1 MEKTTSE
8 TNVTA
13 IGIFYFATEY
23 GHNVVDVARDAEQRG
38 FESLWL
44 PEHTHIPVSRKTPY
58 AGGAELPKEYAHTLD
73 PFVALAAVATATKHI
88 RLATGISL
96 LIERDT
102 ITMAKTLATLDLLSN
117 GRAILG
123 VGGGWNREE
132 AEHHGVEWS
141 QRFQK
146 LEEQITAIKII
157 WANDEASFHGEH
169 VRFDPIWSWPKPIQR
184 PRPPILLG
192 GETDHTLRRVIKY
205 CDGWLPRARDPE
217 IIVRGIARLNEL
229 AQEAGRDPESI
240 SINVFAPRP
249 DAELIDRFKSM
260 GVARIVLWLPPED
273 RDAVSRRLDGYTRFL

>member
-1 MEKTTSE
+1 MTD
-8 TNVTA
+8 

-184 PRPPILLG
+184 PRPPIVLG

-229 AQEAGRDPESI
+229 AEEAGRDSESI
-240 SINVFAPRP
+240 SVNVFAPRP
-249 DAELIDRFKSM
+249 DAELIDRFKGM

-273 RDAVSRRLDGYTRFL
+273 RDAVSTRLDGYTRFL

>member
-1 MEKTTSE
+1 MTD
-8 TNVTA
+8 

-229 AQEAGRDPESI
+229 AEEAGRDAESI
-240 SINVFAPRP
+240 SVNVFAPRP

-273 RDAVSRRLDGYTRFL
+273 SDAVSQRLDGYTRFL

>member
-1 MEKTTSE
+1 MTD
-8 TNVTA
+8 

-58 AGGAELPKEYAHTLD
+58 AGGAELPEEYAHTLD
-73 PFVALAAVATATKHI
+73 PFVALAAVATATKRI

-102 ITMAKTLATLDLLSN
+102 ITTAKTVATLDLLSN
-117 GRAILG
+117 GRAIVG

-141 QRFQK
+141 TRFQK
-146 LEEQITAIKII
+146 LEEQIDAIKII
-157 WANDEASFHGEH
+157 WANEEAAFHGEH
-169 VRFDPIWSWPKPIQR
+169 IHFDSIRTWQKTLQR
-184 PRPPILLG
+184 PHPPIVLG
-192 GETDHTLRRVIKY
+192 GESDHTLRRVIKH
-205 CDGWLPRARDPE
+205 CDGWLPRARNPE
-217 IIVRGIARLNEL
+217 TVVRGIARLNEL
-229 AQEAGRDPESI
+229 AEEADRDPESI
-240 SINVFAPRP
+240 SVNVFAPRP

-273 RDAVSRRLDGYTRFL
+273 SDAVSKRLDGYTRFL

>member
-1 MEKTTSE
+1 MTD
-8 TNVTA
+8 

-229 AQEAGRDPESI
+229 AEDAGRDTESI
-240 SINVFAPRP
+240 SVNVFAPRP

-273 RDAVSRRLDGYTRFL
+273 SDAVSQRLDGYTRFL

>member
-1 MEKTTSE
+1 MTD
-8 TNVTA
+8 

-192 GETDHTLRRVIKY
+192 GETDHTLRRVIKH

-229 AQEAGRDPESI
+229 AEEAGRDPESI
-240 SINVFAPRP
+240 SVNVFAPRP
-249 DAELIDRFKSM
+249 DAELIDRFKGMDVS
-260 GVARIVLWLPPED
+260 RIVLWLPPED

>member
-1 MEKTTSE
+1 MTD
-8 TNVTA
+8 

-146 LEEQITAIKII
+146 LEEQITAIKVI
-157 WANDEASFHGEH
+157 WANEEASFHGEH

-192 GETDHTLRRVIKY
+192 GETDHTLRRVIKH

-229 AQEAGRDPESI
+229 AEEAGRDPESI
-240 SINVFAPRP
+240 SVNVFAPRP
-249 DAELIDRFKSM
+249 DAELIDRFKGL

>member
-1 MEKTTSE
+1 
-8 TNVTA
+8 VTD

-229 AQEAGRDPESI
+229 AEEAGRDTESI
-240 SINVFAPRP
+240 SVNVFAPRP

-260 GVARIVLWLPPED
+260 GVARIVLWLPAED
-273 RDAVSRRLDGYTRFL
+273 SDAVSQRLDGYTRFL

>member
-1 MEKTTSE
+1 MTD
-8 TNVTA
+8 

-58 AGGAELPKEYAHTLD
+58 AGDAELPMEYAHTLD

-102 ITMAKTLATLDLLSN
+102 IIMAKTLATLDLLSN

-146 LEEQITAIKII
+146 LEEQITAIKLI
-157 WANDEASFHGEH
+157 WANEEASFHGEH

-192 GETDHTLRRVIKY
+192 GETDHTLRRVIKH

-229 AQEAGRDPESI
+229 AEEAGRDPESI
-240 SINVFAPRP
+240 SVNVFAPRP
-249 DAELIDRFKSM
+249 DAELIDRFKGL

-273 RDAVSRRLDGYTRFL
+273 RDAVSTRLDGYTRFL

>member
-1 MEKTTSE
+1 MTD
-8 TNVTA
+8 

-146 LEEQITAIKII
+146 LEEQITAIKLI
-157 WANDEASFHGEH
+157 WANEEASFHGEH

-184 PRPPILLG
+184 PHPPIVLG
-192 GETDHTLRRVIKY
+192 GETDHTLRRVIKH

-229 AQEAGRDPESI
+229 AEEAGRDPESI
-240 SINVFAPRP
+240 SVNVFAPRP
-249 DAELIDRFKSM
+249 DAELIDRFKGL

-273 RDAVSRRLDGYTRFL
+273 RDAVSTRLDGYTRFL

>member
-1 MEKTTSE
+1 MTD
-8 TNVTA
+8 

-132 AEHHGVEWS
+132 AEHHGVDWS

-229 AQEAGRDPESI
+229 AEEAGRDTESI
-240 SINVFAPRP
+240 SVNVFAPRP

-273 RDAVSRRLDGYTRFL
+273 SDAVSQRLDGYTRFL

>member
-1 MEKTTSE
+1 MTD
-8 TNVTA
+8 

-58 AGGAELPKEYAHTLD
+58 AGGVELPKEYAHTLD

-146 LEEQITAIKII
+146 LEEQITAIKVI
-157 WANDEASFHGEH
+157 WANEEASFHGEH

-184 PRPPILLG
+184 PRPPIVLG
-192 GETDHTLRRVIKY
+192 GETDHTLRRVIKH

-229 AQEAGRDPESI
+229 AEEAGRDPESI
-240 SINVFAPRP
+240 SVNVFAPRP
-249 DAELIDRFKSM
+249 DAELIDRFKGK

>member
-1 MEKTTSE
+1 MTD
-8 TNVTA
+8 

-23 GHNVVDVARDAEQRG
+23 VHNVVDVARDAEQRG

-146 LEEQITAIKII
+146 LEEQITAIKVI
-157 WANDEASFHGEH
+157 WANEEASFHGEH

-229 AQEAGRDPESI
+229 AEEAGRDTESI
-240 SINVFAPRP
+240 SVNVFAPRP

-260 GVARIVLWLPPED
+260 GVARIVLWLPAED
-273 RDAVSRRLDGYTRFL
+273 SDAVSQRLDGYTRFL

>member
-1 MEKTTSE
+1 MTD
-8 TNVTA
+8 

-58 AGGAELPKEYAHTLD
+58 AGGAELPEEYAHTLD
-73 PFVALAAVATATKHI
+73 PFVALAAVATATKRI

-102 ITMAKTLATLDLLSN
+102 ITTAKTVATLDLLSN
-117 GRAILG
+117 GRAIVG

-141 QRFQK
+141 TRFQK
-146 LEEQITAIKII
+146 LEEQIDAIKII
-157 WANDEASFHGEH
+157 WANEEAAFHGEH
-169 VRFDPIWSWPKPIQR
+169 IHFDSIWSWPKPLQR
-184 PRPPILLG
+184 PHPPIVLG
-192 GETDHTLRRVIKY
+192 GESDHTLRRVIKH
-205 CDGWLPRARDPE
+205 CDGWLPRARNPE
-217 IIVRGIARLNEL
+217 TVVRGIARLNEL
-229 AQEAGRDPESI
+229 AEEADRDPESI
-240 SINVFAPRP
+240 SVNVFAPSP

-273 RDAVSRRLDGYTRFL
+273 SDAVSKRLDGYTRFL

>member
-1 MEKTTSE
+1 MTD
-8 TNVTA
+8 

-102 ITMAKTLATLDLLSN
+102 ITMAKTVATLDLLSN

-146 LEEQITAIKII
+146 LEEQITAIKVI
-157 WANDEASFHGEH
+157 WANEEASFHGEH

-229 AQEAGRDPESI
+229 AEEAGRDPESI
-240 SINVFAPRP
+240 SVNVFAPRP
-249 DAELIDRFKSM
+249 DAELIDRFKGM

-273 RDAVSRRLDGYTRFL
+273 RDAVSTRLDGYTRFL

>member
-1 MEKTTSE
+1 MTD
-8 TNVTA
+8 

-146 LEEQITAIKII
+146 LEEQITAIKVI
-157 WANDEASFHGEH
+157 WANEEASFHGEH

-229 AQEAGRDPESI
+229 AEEAGRDTESI
-240 SINVFAPRP
+240 SVNVFAPRP

-273 RDAVSRRLDGYTRFL
+273 SDAVSQRLDGFTRFL

>member
-1 MEKTTSE
+1 MTD
-8 TNVTA
+8 

-58 AGGAELPKEYAHTLD
+58 AGGAELPEEYAHTLD
-73 PFVALAAVATATKHI
+73 PFVALAAVATATKRI

-102 ITMAKTLATLDLLSN
+102 ITTAKTVATLDLLSN
-117 GRAILG
+117 GRAIVG

-141 QRFQK
+141 TRFQK
-146 LEEQITAIKII
+146 LEEQIDAIKII
-157 WANDEASFHGEH
+157 WANEEAAFHGEH
-169 VRFDPIWSWPKPIQR
+169 IHFDSIWSWPKPLQR
-184 PRPPILLG
+184 PHPPIVLG
-192 GETDHTLRRVIKY
+192 GESDHTLWRVIKH
-205 CDGWLPRARDPE
+205 CDGWLPRARNPE
-217 IIVRGIARLNEL
+217 TVVRGIARLNEL
-229 AQEAGRDPESI
+229 AEEADRDPESI
-240 SINVFAPRP
+240 SVNVFAPRP

-273 RDAVSRRLDGYTRFL
+273 SDAVSKRLDGYTRFL

>member
-1 MEKTTSE
+1 MTD
-8 TNVTA
+8 

-58 AGGAELPKEYAHTLD
+58 AGGAELPEEYAHTLD
-73 PFVALAAVATATKHI
+73 PFVALAAVATATKRI

-102 ITMAKTLATLDLLSN
+102 ITTAKTVATLDLLSN
-117 GRAILG
+117 GRAIVG

-141 QRFQK
+141 TRFQK
-146 LEEQITAIKII
+146 LEEQIDAIKII
-157 WANDEASFHGEH
+157 WANEEAAFHGEH
-169 VRFDPIWSWPKPIQR
+169 IHFDSIWSWPKPLQR
-184 PRPPILLG
+184 PHPPIVLG
-192 GETDHTLRRVIKY
+192 GESDHTLRRVIKH
-205 CDGWLPRARDPE
+205 CDGWLPRARNPE
-217 IIVRGIARLNEL
+217 TVVRGIARLNEL
-229 AQEAGRDPESI
+229 AEEADRDPESI
-240 SINVFAPRP
+240 SVNVFAPRP

-273 RDAVSRRLDGYTRFL
+273 RDAVSKRLDGYTRFL

>member
-1 MEKTTSE
+1 MTD
-8 TNVTA
+8 

-58 AGGAELPKEYAHTLD
+58 AGGAELPEEYAHTLD
-73 PFVALAAVATATKHI
+73 PFVALAAVATATKRI

-102 ITMAKTLATLDLLSN
+102 ITTAKTVATLDLLSN
-117 GRAILG
+117 GRAIVG

-141 QRFQK
+141 TRFQK
-146 LEEQITAIKII
+146 LEEQIDAIKII
-157 WANDEASFHGEH
+157 WANEEAAFHGEH
-169 VRFDPIWSWPKPIQR
+169 IHFDSIWSWPKPLQR
-184 PRPPILLG
+184 PHPPIVLG
-192 GETDHTLRRVIKY
+192 GESDHTLRRVIKH
-205 CDGWLPRARDPE
+205 CDGWLPRARNPE
-217 IIVRGIARLNEL
+217 TVVRGIARLNEL
-229 AQEAGRDPESI
+229 AEEADRDPESI
-240 SINVFAPRP
+240 SVNVFAPRP

-273 RDAVSRRLDGYTRFL
+273 SDAVSRRLDGYTRFL

>member
-1 MEKTTSE
+1 
-8 TNVTA
+8 VTD

-146 LEEQITAIKII
+146 LEEQITAIKVI
-157 WANDEASFHGEH
+157 WANEEASFHGEH

-184 PRPPILLG
+184 PRPPIVLG
-192 GETDHTLRRVIKY
+192 GETDHTLRRVIKH

-229 AQEAGRDPESI
+229 AEEAGRDPESI
-240 SINVFAPRP
+240 SVNVFAPRP
-249 DAELIDRFKSM
+249 DAELIDRFKGK

-273 RDAVSRRLDGYTRFL
+273 RDAVSRRLDDYTRFL

>member
-1 MEKTTSE
+1 MTD
-8 TNVTA
+8 

-229 AQEAGRDPESI
+229 AEEAGRDPESI
-240 SINVFAPRP
+240 SVNVFAPRP
-249 DAELIDRFKSM
+249 DAELIDRFKGK

>member
-1 MEKTTSE
+1 MTD
-8 TNVTA
+8 

-58 AGGAELPKEYAHTLD
+58 AGGAELPEEYAHTLD
-73 PFVALAAVATATKHI
+73 PFVALAAVATATKRI

-102 ITMAKTLATLDLLSN
+102 ITTAKTVATLDLLSN
-117 GRAILG
+117 GRAIVG

-141 QRFQK
+141 RRFQK
-146 LEEQITAIKII
+146 LEEQIDAIKII
-157 WANDEASFHGEH
+157 WANEEAAFHGEH
-169 VRFDPIWSWPKPIQR
+169 IHFDSIWSWPKPLQR
-184 PRPPILLG
+184 PHPPIVLG
-192 GETDHTLRRVIKY
+192 GESDHTLRRVIKH
-205 CDGWLPRARDPE
+205 CDGWLPRARNPE
-217 IIVRGIARLNEL
+217 TVVRGIARLNEL
-229 AQEAGRDPESI
+229 AEEADRDPESI
-240 SINVFAPRP
+240 SVNVFAPRP

-273 RDAVSRRLDGYTRFL
+273 SDAVSKRLDGYTRFL

>member
-1 MEKTTSE
+1 MTD
-8 TNVTA
+8 

-146 LEEQITAIKII
+146 LEEQITAIKVI
-157 WANDEASFHGEH
+157 WANEEASFHGEH

-229 AQEAGRDPESI
+229 AEEAGRDPESI
-240 SINVFAPRP
+240 SVNVFAPRP
-249 DAELIDRFKSM
+249 DAELIDRFKGL
-260 GVARIVLWLPPED
+260 GVARIVLWLPPEN
-273 RDAVSRRLDGYTRFL
+273 RDAVSTRLDGYTRFL

>member
-1 MEKTTSE
+1 MTD
-8 TNVTA
+8 

-58 AGGAELPKEYAHTLD
+58 AGGAALPKEYAHTLD

-146 LEEQITAIKII
+146 LEEQITAIKVI
-157 WANDEASFHGEH
+157 WANEEASFHGEH

-229 AQEAGRDPESI
+229 AEGAGRDTESI
-240 SINVFAPRP
+240 SVNVFAPRP

-273 RDAVSRRLDGYTRFL
+273 SDAVSQRLDGYTRFL

>member
-1 MEKTTSE
+1 
-8 TNVTA
+8 VTD

-146 LEEQITAIKII
+146 LEEQITAIKVI
-157 WANDEASFHGEH
+157 WANEEASFHGEH

-192 GETDHTLRRVIKY
+192 GETDHTLRRVIKH

-229 AQEAGRDPESI
+229 AEEAGRDPESI
-240 SINVFAPRP
+240 SVNVFAPRP
-249 DAELIDRFKSM
+249 DAELIDRFKGK

>member
-1 MEKTTSE
+1 MTD
-8 TNVTA
+8 

-146 LEEQITAIKII
+146 LEEQITAIKVI
-157 WANDEASFHGEH
+157 WANEEASFHGEH

-229 AQEAGRDPESI
+229 AEEAGRDPESI
-240 SINVFAPRP
+240 SVNVFAPRP

-273 RDAVSRRLDGYTRFL
+273 SDAVSKRLDGYTRFL

>member
-1 MEKTTSE
+1 MTD
-8 TNVTA
+8 

-146 LEEQITAIKII
+146 LEEQITAIKVI
-157 WANDEASFHGEH
+157 WANEEASFHGEH

-192 GETDHTLRRVIKY
+192 GETDHTLRRVIKH

-229 AQEAGRDPESI
+229 AEEAGRDPESI
-240 SINVFAPRP
+240 SVNVFAPRP
-249 DAELIDRFKSM
+249 DAELIDRFKGM

>member
-1 MEKTTSE
+1 MTD
-8 TNVTA
+8 

-146 LEEQITAIKII
+146 LEEQITAIKVI
-157 WANDEASFHGEH
+157 WANEEASFHGEH

-184 PRPPILLG
+184 PRPPIVLG
-192 GETDHTLRRVIKY
+192 GETDHTLRRVIKH

-229 AQEAGRDPESI
+229 AEEAGRDPESI
-240 SINVFAPRP
+240 SVNVFAPRP
-249 DAELIDRFKSM
+249 DAELIDRFKGM
-260 GVARIVLWLPPED
+260 GVARIILWLPPED

>member
-1 MEKTTSE
+1 MTD
-8 TNVTA
+8 

-184 PRPPILLG
+184 PRPPIVLG

-229 AQEAGRDPESI
+229 AEEAGRDAESI
-240 SINVFAPRP
+240 SVNVFAPRP
-249 DAELIDRFKSM
+249 DAELIDRFKGM

>member
-1 MEKTTSE
+1 MTD
-8 TNVTA
+8 

-184 PRPPILLG
+184 PHPPILLG

-217 IIVRGIARLNEL
+217 IIVRGIAQLNEL
-229 AQEAGRDPESI
+229 AEEAGRDPESI
-240 SINVFAPRP
+240 SVNVFAPRP
-249 DAELIDRFKSM
+249 DAELIDRFKGM

-273 RDAVSRRLDGYTRFL
+273 RDAVSTRLDGYTRFL

>member
-1 MEKTTSE
+1 MTD
-8 TNVTA
+8 

-146 LEEQITAIKII
+146 LEEQITAIKVI
-157 WANDEASFHGEH
+157 WANEEASFHGEH

-229 AQEAGRDPESI
+229 AEEAGRDPESI
-240 SINVFAPRP
+240 SVNVFAPRP
-249 DAELIDRFKSM
+249 DAELIDRFKGK

>member
-1 MEKTTSE
+1 MTD
-8 TNVTA
+8 

-58 AGGAELPKEYAHTLD
+58 AGGAELPEEYAHTLD
-73 PFVALAAVATATKHI
+73 PFVALAALATATKRI

-102 ITMAKTLATLDLLSN
+102 ITTAKTVATLDLLSN
-117 GRAILG
+117 GRAIVG

-141 QRFQK
+141 TRFQK
-146 LEEQITAIKII
+146 LEEQIDAIKII
-157 WANDEASFHGEH
+157 WANEEAAFHGEH
-169 VRFDPIWSWPKPIQR
+169 IHFDSIWSWPKPLQR
-184 PRPPILLG
+184 PHPPIVLG
-192 GETDHTLRRVIKY
+192 GESDHTLRRVIKH
-205 CDGWLPRARDPE
+205 CDGWLPRARNPE
-217 IIVRGIARLNEL
+217 TVVRGIARLNEL
-229 AQEAGRDPESI
+229 AEEADRDPESI
-240 SINVFAPRP
+240 SVNVFAPRP

-273 RDAVSRRLDGYTRFL
+273 SDAVSKRLDGYTRFL

>member
-1 MEKTTSE
+1 MTD
-8 TNVTA
+8 

-73 PFVALAAVATATKHI
+73 PFVALAAVATATKRI

-141 QRFQK
+141 KRFQK
-146 LEEQITAIKII
+146 LEEQISAIKVI
-157 WANDEASFHGEH
+157 WANEEASFHGEH

-184 PRPPILLG
+184 PHPPIVLG
-192 GETDHTLRRVIKY
+192 GETDHTLRRVIKH
-205 CDGWLPRARDPE
+205 CDGWLPRARNPE
-217 IIVRGIARLNEL
+217 TVVRGIARLNEL
-229 AQEAGRDPESI
+229 AQEADRDPESI
-240 SINVFAPRP
+240 SVNVFAPRP

-273 RDAVSRRLDGYTRFL
+273 RDSVSRRLDGYTRFL

>member
-1 MEKTTSE
+1 MTD
-8 TNVTA
+8 

-58 AGGAELPKEYAHTLD
+58 AGGAELPEEYAHTLD
-73 PFVALAAVATATKHI
+73 PFVALAAVATATKRI

-102 ITMAKTLATLDLLSN
+102 ITTAKTVATLDLLSN
-117 GRAILG
+117 GRAIVG

-141 QRFQK
+141 TRFQK
-146 LEEQITAIKII
+146 LEEQIDAIKII
-157 WANDEASFHGEH
+157 WANEEAAFHGEH
-169 VRFDPIWSWPKPIQR
+169 IHFDSIWSWPKPLQR
-184 PRPPILLG
+184 PHPPIVLG
-192 GETDHTLRRVIKY
+192 GESDHTLRRVIKH
-205 CDGWLPRARDPE
+205 CDGRLPRARNPE
-217 IIVRGIARLNEL
+217 TVVRGIARLNEL
-229 AQEAGRDPESI
+229 AEEADRDPESI
-240 SINVFAPRP
+240 SVNVFAPRP

-273 RDAVSRRLDGYTRFL
+273 SDAVSKRLDGYTRFL

>member
-1 MEKTTSE
+1 MTD
-8 TNVTA
+8 

-146 LEEQITAIKII
+146 LEEQITAIKVI
-157 WANDEASFHGEH
+157 WANEEASFHGEH

-184 PRPPILLG
+184 PRPPIVLG

-229 AQEAGRDPESI
+229 AEEAGRDPESI
-240 SINVFAPRP
+240 SVNVFAPRP
-249 DAELIDRFKSM
+249 DAELIDRFKGM
-260 GVARIVLWLPPED
+260 GVARIILWLPPED

>member
-1 MEKTTSE
+1 MTD
-8 TNVTA
+8 

-146 LEEQITAIKII
+146 LEEQITAIKVI
-157 WANDEASFHGEH
+157 WANEEASFHGEH

-184 PRPPILLG
+184 PRPPIVLG
-192 GETDHTLRRVIKY
+192 GETDHTLRRVIKH

-229 AQEAGRDPESI
+229 AEEAGRDPESI
-240 SINVFAPRP
+240 SVNVFAPRP
-249 DAELIDRFKSM
+249 DAELIDRFKGL

-273 RDAVSRRLDGYTRFL
+273 RDAVSTRLDGYTRFL